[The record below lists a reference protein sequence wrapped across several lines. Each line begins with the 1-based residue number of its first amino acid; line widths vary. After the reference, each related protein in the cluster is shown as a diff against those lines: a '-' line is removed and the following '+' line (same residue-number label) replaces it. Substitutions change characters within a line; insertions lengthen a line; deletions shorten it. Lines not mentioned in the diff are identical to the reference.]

1 MRRLLPA
8 VASALLLSLT
18 VPAFSATSAPQR
30 RQTPATDQSA
40 TRAMAATHTL
50 YGARTRTDRDRIA
63 ATGARILER
72 DHGQLSIAAS
82 EEQAGRL
89 QAMGY
94 RLAEPEVHPGGQVIG
109 EFGPA
114 DFPPGDAAYHNHAEA
129 VAEIDRLVGAH
140 PDLASKQVIGR
151 THEGRELL
159 AIKVSDNVATD
170 ENEPEVLFTHHQHAR
185 EHLTVEM
192 ALYLLRTFTEDT
204 DPAVRAAVAD
214 REIWLLPDL
223 NPDGGEHDIAG
234 GDYRYWRKNRQPNPN
249 PDYIGTDLNRNWAH
263 KWGCCGGS
271 SGFMSGAT
279 YRGRAPESSPEVKA
293 VADFVR
299 SRVVGGRQQIRTSID
314 FHTYGELILWP
325 YGYTEADTA
334 EGLTA
339 DDAATLRKLG
349 EDMAATNNYTPQQ
362 SSDLYVS
369 DGGLDDWLW
378 ADQKIFNYT
387 FEMHPYDSDPGF
399 YPPAEVIDRE
409 TARNKAAVLK
419 LLEYTDCPYRVI
431 GKESEHAD
439 YCAAPGKKPGR

>member
-1 MRRLLPA
+1 M
-8 VASALLLSLT
+8 
-18 VPAFSATSAPQR
+18 
-30 RQTPATDQSA
+30 
-40 TRAMAATHTL
+40 
-50 YGARTRTDRDRIA
+50 
-63 ATGARILER
+63 
-72 DHGQLSIAAS
+72 
-82 EEQAGRL
+82 
-89 QAMGY
+89 
-94 RLAEPEVHPGGQVIG
+94 
-109 EFGPA
+109 
-114 DFPPGDAAYHNHAEA
+114 
-129 VAEIDRLVGAH
+129 
-140 PDLASKQVIGR
+140 
-151 THEGRELL
+151 
-159 AIKVSDNVATD
+159 
-170 ENEPEVLFTHHQHAR
+170 
-185 EHLTVEM
+185 
-192 ALYLLRTFTEDT
+192 
-204 DPAVRAAVAD
+204 
-214 REIWLLPDL
+214 
-223 NPDGGEHDIAG
+223 
-234 GDYRYWRKNRQPNPN
+234 
-249 PDYIGTDLNRNWAH
+249 
-263 KWGCCGGS
+263 
-271 SGFMSGAT
+271 
-279 YRGRAPESSPEVKA
+279 KA